1 MKTSQ
6 FLFLAAVLAV
16 QARAEEEKVIEGEV
30 LQEFN
35 DWEQTLIGLKDEKE
49 EAGNTKHGKTAELL
63 TDEEVDMAATRSVI
77 KIPADMAR
85 MAFEDADGLTVAG
98 FFAVN
103 EEGQVKNRDDG
114 SPYQVFRD
122 STMKNV
128 KMPFAK
134 TTSQEVADAFGVKK
148 MDTMYLL
155 KKNAKQDDLLEIRKC
170 QFFDDLSIFISEDSN
185 NLHGTYHKT
194 RGFEA
199 WGPDR
204 ALKHM
209 KGEKI

>member
-35 DWEQTLIGLKDEKE
+35 DGEQTLIGLKDEE
-49 EAGNTKHGKTAELL
+49 QEAGNTKHGKTAELL

-77 KIPADMAR
+77 KMPADMAR
-85 MAFEDADGLTVAG
+85 MAFEDPDGLTVAG

-114 SPYQVFRD
+114 SPYQVEAVGGNKLMT
-122 STMKNV
+122 SWQLIQILTVAMIV
-128 KMPFAK
+128 LYAVPF
-134 TTSQEVADAFGVKK
+134 V
-148 MDTMYLL
+148 YLL
-155 KKNAKQDDLLEIRKC
+155 ITRTRDRK
-170 QFFDDLSIFISEDSN
+170 SVV
-185 NLHGTYHKT
+185 
-194 RGFEA
+194 
-199 WGPDR
+199 
-204 ALKHM
+204 
-209 KGEKI
+209 